1 MGEAL
6 VGILMGSQ
14 SDAEVMRE
22 CAKLLEDFEVPY
34 EMNVLSAHRTPDQT
48 AEYART
54 AEERGIQV
62 LIAGAGAAA
71 HLAGVVAAHS
81 LLPVIGVPLAS
92 SSLQGLDSL
101 LSTVQMPGGIPV
113 ASMAIGKAGAR
124 NAALFAI
131 QILSRRDNSLT
142 DRLRSYRARMRSQ
155 IRAIQI

>member
-1 MGEAL
+1 MAEAL

-14 SDAEVMRE
+14 SDVEVMRE

-54 AEERGIQV
+54 AEERGIHV

-71 HLAGVVAAHS
+71 HLAGAVAAHS

-92 SSLQGLDSL
+92 SALQGFDSL
-101 LSTVQMPGGIPV
+101 LSTVQMPGGVPV

-124 NAALFAI
+124 NAALFAV
-131 QILSRRDNSLT
+131 QILSRRDPSLT
-142 DRLRSYRARMRSQ
+142 VRLKSYRARMRSQ
-155 IRAIQI
+155 IQAIQI

>member
-22 CAKLLEDFEVPY
+22 CAKLLEEFEVPY
-34 EMNVLSAHRTPDQT
+34 EMNVLSAHRTPELT

-54 AEERGIQV
+54 AEQRGIHV

-71 HLAGVVAAHS
+71 HLAGAIAAQS

-113 ASMAIGKAGAR
+113 ASMAIGKAGAK

-131 QILSRRDNSLT
+131 QILSRRDPSLT
-142 DRLRSYRARMRSQ
+142 DRLRGYRARMRSQ
-155 IRAIQI
+155 IQVIQI